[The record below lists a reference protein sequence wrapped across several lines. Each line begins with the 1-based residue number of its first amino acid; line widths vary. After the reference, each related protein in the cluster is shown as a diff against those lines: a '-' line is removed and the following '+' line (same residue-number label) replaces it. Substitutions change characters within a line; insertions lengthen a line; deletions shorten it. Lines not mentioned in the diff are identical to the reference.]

1 MLRNHILILLV
12 EHNMLGDND
21 ANILVFLLND
31 LQESIVIHTQQTIIK
46 EWHRHELIPEPQKNR

>member
-12 EHNMLGDND
+12 EHNMLDDND

-31 LQESIVIHTQQTIIK
+31 LQASIVIHTHQTIIE
-46 EWHRHELIPEPQKNR
+46 EWHRHELIPEPQKDR